1 MNRLDRT
8 VLQMNKLRQWLNPW
22 FGGDRLF
29 FISYGTLLAASVL
42 STSFYYRYFDVR
54 PFYAVQILC
63 VGLLVVFEWMT
74 GGVEKR
80 HWPAFGFC
88 LFFAVIGV
96 MRAEGNL
103 TRLVGL
109 IFPYVF
115 CARKIPFPKI
125 ADISLKVTFITVAFI
140 VFSGYLGVIDNVVA
154 HRSGRLREYLGFRY
168 SLYAPGIVLNMTA
181 LYIYIRKSR
190 ITIPAA
196 IFWALL
202 NWYVYH
208 MTDSRIS
215 FVLAELLIV
224 IAVLMRFMPKIVEKV
239 QALWAVMAASFAI
252 FGVGSLLM
260 TIFYDSTN
268 PWMRRLNTA
277 LEGRLNLGRK
287 SLSQYGIPL
296 FGKDIEW
303 IGNGLDVDGNTV
315 EGIYNYV
322 DCLYVKVLQRYGLVF
337 TVLLI
342 VLLCWAMFRL
352 WRQKEYH
359 ILLISASVAAHCV
372 LDDLSFSLHY
382 NTFWIAMGVA
392 LLAPSM
398 LRWDGRTNQFPP
410 PEPPTQ

>member
-1 MNRLDRT
+1 MKPMNRT
-8 VLQMNKLRQWLNPW
+8 VFRSNKLLQWLYEW
-22 FGGDRLF
+22 IGGDRLF
-29 FISYGTLLAASVL
+29 FISYGVLLAASLL
-42 STSFYYRYFDVR
+42 STSFYYRYFDAR
-54 PFYAVQILC
+54 PFYVIQIVC
-63 VGLLVVFEWMT
+63 VGLLVVYEWRT
-74 GGVEKR
+74 GGIPKEQ
-80 HWPAFGFC
+80 WPAFAIC
-88 LFFAVIGV
+88 IMMAVIGV
-96 MRAEGNL
+96 KRAEGNL

-109 IFPYVF
+109 MFPYMF

-125 ADISLKVTFITVAFI
+125 ADVSLKISFVVVAFI
-140 VFSGYLGVIDNVVA
+140 VFSGYLGIIDDVVA

-168 SLYAPGIVLNMTA
+168 SLYAPGILLNMTA
-181 LYIYIRKSR
+181 LYVYLRKSR

-196 IFWALL
+196 LFWGLL

-215 FVLAELLIV
+215 FVLAELLIL
-224 IAVLMRFMPKIVEKV
+224 IAVLMRFLPKVVEKV

-252 FGVGSLLM
+252 FSIGSLLM
-260 TIFYDSTN
+260 TIFYDSTK
-268 PWMRRLNTA
+268 PWMRRLNAA

-287 SLSQYGIPL
+287 SLSRHGINL
-296 FGKDIEW
+296 FGMEIEW

-315 EGIYNYV
+315 EGVYSYV

-342 VLLCWAMFRL
+342 GLLCWAMFRL
-352 WRQKEYH
+352 WRRKEYH

-392 LLAPSM
+392 LLNPIM
-398 LRWDGRTNQFPP
+398 LQWDGKTNQLSPP
-410 PEPPTQ
+410 NPSTQ